1 MASIL
6 TLTKGTSMTSYTCT
20 KCGGTEY
27 TRSEMRTEGGLLSA
41 AFDISTNRFTAVS
54 CERCGFTELYRT
66 SASAGSTIFDFLVS

>member
-1 MASIL
+1 MDSFAC
-6 TLTKGTSMTSYTCT
+6 G

-27 TRSEMRTEGGLLSA
+27 SRNEMRAEGGMLSA

-66 SASAGSTIFDFLVS
+66 NASGGSKLFDFLVS